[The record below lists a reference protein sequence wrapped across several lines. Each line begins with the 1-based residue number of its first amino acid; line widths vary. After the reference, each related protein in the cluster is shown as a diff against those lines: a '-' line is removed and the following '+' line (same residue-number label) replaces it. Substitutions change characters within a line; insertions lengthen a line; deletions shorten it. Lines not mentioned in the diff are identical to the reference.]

1 MLVVSPARSG
11 EIIKLT
17 HPLSHERYTKVLSFF
32 FSYTLPYIDVILSTS
47 ESGNGYR
54 PHTEMGIISYVH

>member
-32 FSYTLPYIDVILSTS
+32 FSPILS
-47 ESGNGYR
+47 
-54 PHTEMGIISYVH
+54 HTLMFY